1 MLQAERLR
9 LVRGEL
15 EVLKGISL
23 TLNAGEL
30 VALMGPSGV
39 GKSSLLQVLMGSLP
53 PTAGIVRLTPPS
65 NRLLPP
71 GPRISLEL
79 HDLYQLSDEARI
91 LLHRHVIGTV
101 GQEFQLLPR
110 LDVQRN
116 VALPLLLHQI
126 SPSQALTQAL
136 QVLRS
141 LDLDHLAKRPAHA
154 LSRGQ
159 QQRVALAR
167 ALVYPYPLL
176 LLDEPDA
183 SLDASTR
190 DQVLKHFRTQAKA
203 GAAVLFSTHDP
214 ASAMLADR
222 IFTLDSGWLRE
233 ASNASAPTEG
243 SV

>member
-9 LVRGEL
+9 LVRGDL
-15 EVLKGISL
+15 EVLKGVSL
-23 TLNAGEL
+23 TLKAGEL

-53 PTAGIVRLTPPS
+53 PTGGIVRLTPPS
-65 NRLLPP
+65 NTLPP
-71 GPRISLEL
+71 AGSQISLEL

-110 LDVQRN
+110 LDVLRN
-116 VALPLLLHQI
+116 VALPLLLHQTA
-126 SPSQALTQAL
+126 PAQALARAHDVL
-136 QVLRS
+136 QS
-141 LDLDHLAKRPAHA
+141 LQLQSLATRPAYE

-183 SLDASTR
+183 SLDAQTR
-190 DQVLKHFRTQAKA
+190 DQVLEHFRARARA

-214 ASAMLADR
+214 ASAAQADR
-222 IFTLDSGWLRE
+222 ILTLDSGWLRD
-233 ASNASAPTEG
+233 APTASSSEG
-243 SV
+243 TI